1 MRLDPQAAERAL
13 EGGNRSSVGRSY
25 LGDDG
30 EPESATTRIPGP
42 SLVET
47 DEPLEDPF
55 AFGLRDPFAVVVD
68 PQQDLAVGLR

>member
-1 MRLDPQAAERAL
+1 MCLDPHAAERAL
-13 EGGNRSSVGRSY
+13 ENRNGSSVGSSY

-30 EPESATTRIPGP
+30 EPEPATTRSPGP
-42 SLVET
+42 GLVET
-47 DEPLEDPF
+47 NEPLEDPF